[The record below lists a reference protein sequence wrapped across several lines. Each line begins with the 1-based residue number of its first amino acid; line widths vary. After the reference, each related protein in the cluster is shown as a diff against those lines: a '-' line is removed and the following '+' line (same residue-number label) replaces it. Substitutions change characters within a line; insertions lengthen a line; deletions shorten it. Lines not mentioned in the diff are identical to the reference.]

1 MWTSGPDSN
10 LSATAI
16 RWDGWY
22 YDGRGA
28 TRHSAS
34 IVITPTALEVL
45 PDQLQPL
52 RWPYDDV
59 RQTQGSYPGEH
70 VRLERKSTS
79 EAVVVPDRNFLAAL
93 SALAPEAA
101 PRFHAPRRRSARL
114 WFPVAAAL
122 LAVVIG
128 FVLYQW
134 GVQALATVLA
144 SAIPASWE
152 ERVGDAGL
160 QELAPPGKVCTDSE
174 TVTAIGQLSDAILGA
189 APGFPYR
196 SKIVVV
202 REDQFNALAL
212 PGARIVIYGDLL
224 GKAETPEELA
234 AVLAHE
240 LQHARQRHSTEAA
253 LRAASVSALIGLVA
267 GGDGAMRGVLTAA
280 STLDQLR
287 YSRGQE
293 EAADSGAVTMLQR
306 ARIDPQGMLRF
317 LARAREQ
324 ESNGATA
331 VPRYLSTHP
340 PTAERIERL
349 RGAIKTAGSE
359 PVQLVA
365 PDTWAKIRT
374 ACAVRR

>member
-1 MWTSGPDSN
+1 
-10 LSATAI
+10 
-16 RWDGWY
+16 
-22 YDGRGA
+22 
-28 TRHSAS
+28 
-34 IVITPTALEVL
+34 
-45 PDQLQPL
+45 
-52 RWPYDDV
+52 V
-59 RQTQGSYPGEH
+59 RQTQGFYPGEH
-70 VRLERKSTS
+70 VRFEHGSTS
-79 EAVVVPDRNFLAAL
+79 EAVVVPDRKFLAAL

-101 PRFHAPRRRSARL
+101 RRFHDPRRRSGRL
-114 WFPVAAAL
+114 WFSVAAAI

-134 GVQALATVLA
+134 GVQALATMLA

-160 QELAPPGKVCTDSE
+160 QELAPPSRVCTESE
-174 TVTAIGQLSDAILGA
+174 TVTAIAQLSSTILAA
-189 APGFPYR
+189 APGFPYT

-224 GKAETPEELA
+224 GKAETPDELA

-240 LQHARQRHSTEAA
+240 LQHARERHSTEAA

-267 GGDGAMRGVLTAA
+267 GGDGAVRGLLTAA

-287 YSRGQE
+287 YSRRQE
-293 EAADSGAVTMLQR
+293 EAADRGAVAMLQR
-306 ARIDPQGMLRF
+306 ARIDARGMLRF

-324 ESNGATA
+324 ESTGATA

-340 PTAERIERL
+340 PTAERIEQL
-349 RGAIKTAGSE
+349 RAVIEPQRYAPTELMTAE
-359 PVQLVA
+359 E
-365 PDTWAKIRT
+365 WAKVRT